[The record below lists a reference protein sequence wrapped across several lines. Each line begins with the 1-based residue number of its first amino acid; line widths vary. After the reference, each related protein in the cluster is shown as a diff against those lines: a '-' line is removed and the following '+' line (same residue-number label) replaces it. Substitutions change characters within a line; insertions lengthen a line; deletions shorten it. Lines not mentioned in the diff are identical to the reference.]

1 MSVVLPLDGGFA
13 RGGGRGRGER
23 YVEGG
28 SSLANTA
35 VVGIGDAW
43 QWYGGALEAGGRGRR
58 GPYQHFT
65 CPGAHAAVVP
75 KVGQPWSCVV

>member
-1 MSVVLPLDGGFA
+1 MQCLSSSPLMVDLRGDGG
-13 RGGGRGRGER
+13 GGRGER

-65 CPGAHAAVVP
+65 CPGAHAAVC
-75 KVGQPWSCVV
+75 ST